1 MGILEMAAHPFC
13 WLPKRDAVALSSLS
27 DHLTK
32 VSYEQ
37 STVPSNVLYCELIM
51 NVIIPYFMKLILL

>member
-1 MGILEMAAHPFC
+1 MGILEMAAQPFC
-13 WLPKRDAVALSSLS
+13 LLPTRDAVALSSLS

-37 STVPSNVLYCELIM
+37 STIPSNFLYCELIM